1 MISISYNVSSRLK
14 DSLIKADSLRQVILL
29 TPVSPQTEIT
39 LRWQTPL
46 AHLTGWA
53 SLSNQPIT
61 EESINT
67 IVNHVHSDPSSPLA
81 VKVLNYKN
89 ALNHIREFWT
99 ANPDPVT
106 FTVIK
111 ELAGILAVNPG
122 SEKEIQP
129 LLAYLQTGQTHPLIQ
144 SATAHLYFYPSRLA
158 YLVSLLFLAKYNYN
172 LRGWLSLEDY
182 WSLNKTAYLDVTQ
195 QASHSTHTT
204 LWFEFFCRAVITQME
219 KVGTFLA
226 SYHAP
231 IRHLTHRQKAILA
244 LLEQPDASVSNRT
257 VQKAFNISQVT
268 ASRNLAAL
276 ASQGQ
281 LLVHGSGRST
291 YYTRA

>member
-1 MISISYNVSSRLK
+1 MLSISYNVSSRLK
-14 DSLIKADSLRQVILL
+14 DSLAKADSLRQVILL

-39 LRWQTPL
+39 LRWQTTL

-53 SLSNQPIT
+53 SLSNQPLT
-61 EESINT
+61 EDSINT
-67 IVNHVHSDPSSPLA
+67 VVNQVHSDTSSPLT

-89 ALNHIREFWT
+89 ALNYVREFWT
-99 ANPDPVT
+99 ANPEPVT

-182 WSLNKTAYLDVTQ
+182 WSLNKTAYLDVIQ
-195 QASHSTHTT
+195 QSSHSAHTT

-219 KVGTFLA
+219 KAGTSLTSF
-226 SYHAP
+226 HPP
-231 IRHLTHRQKAILA
+231 IRHLTRRQKAILA
-244 LLEQPDASVSNRT
+244 LLEQPDSSVSNKA

-268 ASRNLAAL
+268 SSRNLAAL
-276 ASQGQ
+276 TSLGQ